1 MYLSNPE
8 AIFEQKFQISENESA
23 EIEKLAADTFAAFQ
37 PYINIRDCGKKLW
50 DEEEGEFVPKHMIT
64 KKAFRFGTI
73 YDNLSKTQR
82 KAYKPIFTEGKRKG
96 KPFHYWAHFHRGIM
110 SSDKMAEHMRG
121 EEKYYYT
128 GSTRHR
134 ALPYLDID
142 AHNGETDELRAKE
155 LLADICSASMWTPS
169 DRGQNGH
176 FKIHYGPI
184 RTPDLSHPHFQSLSE
199 SERSTLVERIRS
211 GLSPKEVNKLFKSAQ
226 SAYRR
231 YLTYHGIECDFEIKG
246 QVTEYIR
253 RPTGEMNIVSGT
265 LGKFP
270 FAVWNRERLEEFKS
284 LPEISWFVWERQ
296 IQLLEKM
303 LDEKEGKENLNNQQ
317 AIEPISTEQSAKPKS
332 RVKKKHSANPETCA
346 FTKNRLECLPFVRKF
361 YRDHNSV
368 PSNEDFLTHL
378 KVNRL
383 YTGDW
388 DDPQTD
394 RSHRTARI
402 LDFTLQNF
410 DPEKLGR
417 GEGRWGNFPVLEW
430 LRDYARH
437 NYGQLAGNVLKDKDK
452 LIFKNDGT
460 IESGRHS
467 QKCRVSSVFV
477 HHCIRVILTCM
488 EDLPENDGLPEDRIV
503 KAWDL
508 LPGAPAWNRDHY
520 AIVRNF
526 LEDRGVVDIY
536 DKNHGPNK
544 CWRWRKGRNYPTSPE
559 ELRRKLKKTRGIDLG
574 FLFPKTKINNNSY
587 KITPYCKVLDTDS
600 PMTAGEDVFEHP
612 PP

>member
-1 MYLSNPE
+1 MYLSNTE
-8 AIFEQKFQISENESA
+8 SIFEQKFQISENESA
-23 EIEKLAADTFAAFQ
+23 EIEKLAADTFAAFH

-50 DEEEGEFVPKHMIT
+50 DEEQGAFIPKHMIT
-64 KKAFRFGTI
+64 KEAFRFGTI

-96 KPFHYWAHFHRGIM
+96 KPFHYWAHYRRGIM
-110 SSDKMAEHMRG
+110 SSEKMAEHIQG

-128 GSTRHR
+128 GSPRHR

-155 LLADICSASMWTPS
+155 LLADICSTSLWTPS

-176 FKIHYGPI
+176 FKLYYGPI
-184 RTPDLSHPHFQSLSE
+184 RTPDLSHPHFQSLPKT
-199 SERSTLVERIRS
+199 ERSALIERIRV
-211 GLSPKEVNKLFKSAQ
+211 GLSPKQVNGLFKRAQ
-226 SAYRR
+226 TAYSR
-231 YLTYHGIECDFEIKG
+231 YLAFHRIECDFEVKG
-246 QVTEYIR
+246 HVTEYSH
-253 RPTGEMNIVSGT
+253 PTGSMKIVSGL

-270 FAVWNRERLEEFKS
+270 FAVWNRQRLEEFKS

-303 LDEKEGKENLNNQQ
+303 LEEKEDKTKINETATDQV
-317 AIEPISTEQSAKPKS
+317 AAEQSGKPKS
-332 RVKKKHSANPETCA
+332 RAKNERSPDPETCA
-346 FTKNRLECLPFVRKF
+346 FTKNRLECLSFVRSY
-361 YRDHNSV
+361 YRDHKSI
-368 PSNEDFLTHL
+368 PSHDDFLTHL
-378 KVNRL
+378 KINRL

-394 RSHRTARI
+394 RPHRTARI

-417 GEGRWGNFPVLEW
+417 GEGRWGNFPVLDW
-430 LRDYARH
+430 LRDYAKH
-437 NYGQLAGNVLKDKDK
+437 NFGGLTGTVLKYKDK
-452 LIFKNDGT
+452 LIFCDDGT
-460 IESGRHS
+460 IESGRHC
-467 QKCRVSSVFV
+467 QRCNVSPAFV
-477 HHCIRVILTCM
+477 HHCIRVVLTCM
-488 EDLPENDGLPEDRIV
+488 EDLAENDGLPEDRIV
-503 KAWDL
+503 KAWNL
-508 LPGAPAWNRDHY
+508 LSGAPAWNRDHY

-559 ELRRKLKKTRGIDLG
+559 ELQRKLKKCRGIDLG
-574 FLFPKTKINNNSY
+574 YLFPRETMNSNKD
-587 KITPYCKVLDTDS
+587 KITPYCKVIETNP